1 MSENPFDRDGLRRQ
15 LERSRFER
23 ALEVCE
29 SMVAHRVL
37 LTNSE
42 LARLNNILLG
52 RQPTDDPWRQGPMT
66 STLRSGREV
75 QFSVMADPKVSLR
88 DRLHQATAIAEAG
101 KAPDGTEHAP
111 EAVIDAAVDVYVNMV
126 LSHYFQDGNRRKAV
140 LAAHYF
146 LDGNRRT
153 AVLAAH
159 YFLRRYGLPVSGLA
173 IHEMG
178 LGDVRNPEQVEL
190 LRQTLRNMAK
200 LR

>member
-1 MSENPFDRDGLRRQ
+1 MSEVTFNRDGLRLQ
-15 LERSRFER
+15 LERARFER

-29 SMVAHRVL
+29 SMVSHRVL

-42 LARLNNILLG
+42 LVRLNNILTG
-52 RQPTDDPWRQGPMT
+52 HQPTDDPWRQGPM
-66 STLRSGREV
+66 SITLRSGKQV

-88 DRLHQATAIAEAG
+88 DQLHQATAIAEAG

-111 EAVIDAAVDVYVNMV
+111 EAVIDAAIAVYVNMV
-126 LSHYFQDGNRRKAV
+126 LSHYFQDA
-140 LAAHYF
+140 
-146 LDGNRRT
+146 NRRT

-178 LGDVRNPEQVEL
+178 LGDVREAEQVEL

>member
-1 MSENPFDRDGLRRQ
+1 MLFRS
-15 LERSRFER
+15 RSRFER

-126 LSHYFQDGNRRKAV
+126 LSHYFQDGNRR
-140 LAAHYF
+140 
-146 LDGNRRT
+146 T
-153 AVLAAH
+153 AVLSAH

-178 LGDVRNPEQVEL
+178 LGDVRDPEQVEL

>member
-1 MSENPFDRDGLRRQ
+1 MQMSEVLFNRENLRLQ
-15 LERSRFER
+15 LERARFER

-29 SMVAHRVL
+29 SMIAHRVL

-42 LARLNNILLG
+42 LARLNNILTG
-52 RQPTDDPWRQGPMT
+52 HQPTDDPWRQGPMT
-66 STLRSGREV
+66 TTLRSGQEV
-75 QFSVMADPKVSLR
+75 QFSVMSDPKVGLR
-88 DRLHQATAIAEAG
+88 DQLHRATEIAETG
-101 KAPDGTEHAP
+101 RRPDGSGHAP

-126 LSHYFQDGNRRKAV
+126 LSHYF
-140 LAAHYF
+140 
-146 LDGNRRT
+146 LDANRRT

-159 YFLRRYGLPVSGLA
+159 YFLRRYGIPLSGIA

-178 LGDVRNPEQVEL
+178 LGDVRDPGQVEL